1 MAKYVLQIIVYEYFM
16 YMNYCDET
24 LYNVRLIIA
33 YQQMLSNDKN
43 VIKQIRIYLVITS
56 TSNPNTMTQPC
67 DNFDLWLCSFM
78 LFRLHERQYIYA
90 QKSRTYIYTRL
101 KRSLFYYDH

>member
-43 VIKQIRIYLVITS
+43 VIK
-56 TSNPNTMTQPC
+56 
-67 DNFDLWLCSFM
+67 
-78 LFRLHERQYIYA
+78 
-90 QKSRTYIYTRL
+90 
-101 KRSLFYYDH
+101 